1 MLKNYLAMAWKVS
14 LRRKL
19 YTLISLLCIILT
31 LVVLLVATAL
41 LQHAFMPSGVE
52 GRSERYLQVLMVE
65 ARTQGKGGMYRGPVG
80 YKLIEQYLKP
90 LRSARVVSAVTL
102 TETVSVYQDDRVSE
116 LQMRH
121 TDAEYWRILDF
132 KVLAGR
138 VFSADDVKQGRM
150 VAVINASTA
159 RRLFPEGAAVGRK
172 ITAGSQQFEVAG
184 VVEDALHFNAYADI
198 WVPVTTY
205 PTSGYREQM
214 LGSFTALLMADEPA
228 GVPAIQREVESVART
243 VQFDNE
249 HQHFDIVRFWADTK
263 LDLVARQLLQK
274 MDTPDSGGATLLG
287 ILALLALL
295 FMLLPALNL
304 VNLNMGRIMERSGE
318 IGVRKA
324 FGATSGQLVAQLL
337 LENTLLC
344 LAGGALS
351 LLCAWGVL
359 AWLEHSGLVAYLKVD
374 LNLAVFGYGLLL
386 TVVFGVLSGALPA
399 WRMSRLDPVHALKG
413 AV

>member
-1 MLKNYLAMAWKVS
+1 
-14 LRRKL
+14 
-19 YTLISLLCIILT
+19 
-31 LVVLLVATAL
+31 
-41 LQHAFMPSGVE
+41 
-52 GRSERYLQVLMVE
+52 
-65 ARTQGKGGMYRGPVG
+65 
-80 YKLIEQYLKP
+80 
-90 LRSARVVSAVTL
+90 
-102 TETVSVYQDDRVSE
+102 
-116 LQMRH
+116 
-121 TDAEYWRILDF
+121 
-132 KVLAGR
+132 
-138 VFSADDVKQGRM
+138 M

>member
-1 MLKNYLAMAWKVS
+1 
-14 LRRKL
+14 
-19 YTLISLLCIILT
+19 
-31 LVVLLVATAL
+31 
-41 LQHAFMPSGVE
+41 
-52 GRSERYLQVLMVE
+52 
-65 ARTQGKGGMYRGPVG
+65 
-80 YKLIEQYLKP
+80 
-90 LRSARVVSAVTL
+90 
-102 TETVSVYQDDRVSE
+102 
-116 LQMRH
+116 MRH

-138 VFSADDVKQGRM
+138 VFNADDVSQGRM

-159 RRLFPEGAAVGRK
+159 RRLFPGSDAVGQK
-172 ITAGSQQFEVAG
+172 FTAGNQQFDVVG
-184 VVEDALHFNAYADI
+184 VVQDALHFHAFADI
-198 WVPVTTY
+198 WVPVTAFPNT
-205 PTSGYREQM
+205 GYREQM
-214 LGSFTALLMADEPA
+214 LGSFMALLMADDPS

-243 VQFDNE
+243 VQFDNDY
-249 HQHFDIVRFWADTK
+249 QHFDVVRFWGDTK
-263 LDLVARQLLQK
+263 LDMVARQLLQR
-274 MDTPDSGGATLLG
+274 MDTPDSGAAILLG

-324 FGATSGQLVAQLL
+324 FGATSSQLAAQLL
-337 LENTLLC
+337 LENVLLC
-344 LAGGALS
+344 VAGGALS

-359 AWLEHSGLVAYLKVD
+359 AWLEYAGPLPYLQVS
-374 LNLAVFGYGLLL
+374 LNFAVFGYGLLM